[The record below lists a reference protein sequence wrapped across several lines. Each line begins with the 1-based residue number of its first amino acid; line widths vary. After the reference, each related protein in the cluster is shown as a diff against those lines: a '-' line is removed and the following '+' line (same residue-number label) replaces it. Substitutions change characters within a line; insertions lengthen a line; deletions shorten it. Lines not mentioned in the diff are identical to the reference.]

1 MNTSLGHARA
11 ADTLR
16 LTSWRMLADTATVG
30 GWTAAVKVLGA
41 VKVILAA
48 RLFGANDAMDAYLI
62 AFLVPSCF
70 IDIFAA
76 PLDSALIPS
85 LIELRETKGRTEAQ
99 ALYAT
104 VLAGAGS
111 ALLAAALLVAV
122 LSGLLLPLLASG
134 FPSEKLALTQQ
145 LLLVMMVVVPLSGLS
160 STWRAVL
167 NSERHFAYAAA
178 VPAVTPVA
186 SILALVLYAQQ
197 YGVLALA
204 VGTLAGGCLEAVLA
218 GAGVRRLGY
227 AVLPKWSGMT
237 SALRQVAEQYAPLI
251 AITVV
256 MTGSALIDQGMA
268 AQLGSGSVS
277 ALSYGTRLLGVLIV
291 IGPTA
296 VGTAVLPHIS
306 SAAVRGK
313 PDAVRRALRSY
324 GLCVAAVVLPATA
337 LLVYFSEPIVRVL
350 FQQGAFNAETT
361 HLVATLQKASL
372 LQLPAAVLLALEI
385 RMTSAW
391 KANRVL
397 YRVAALSLV
406 LTFALDLIFMRWLG
420 VIGIALAGVLIRLV
434 SGLYLSCKIYISRT
448 GSAGLSPN

>member
-11 ADTLR
+11 ADTRR

-48 RLFGANDAMDAYLI
+48 RMFGASDAMDAYLI

-134 FPSEKLALTQQ
+134 FPSAKLALTQQ

-167 NSERHFAYAAA
+167 NSELQFGYAAA
-178 VPAVTPVA
+178 VPAVTPMA
-186 SILALVLYAQQ
+186 SILALVLYGQQ

-204 VGTLAGGCLEAVLA
+204 IGTLAGGCLEAVLA
-218 GAGVRRLGY
+218 GAGVKRLGY
-227 AVLPKWSGMT
+227 AVLPKWSG
-237 SALRQVAEQYAPLI
+237 
-251 AITVV
+251 
-256 MTGSALIDQGMA
+256 
-268 AQLGSGSVS
+268 
-277 ALSYGTRLLGVLIV
+277 
-291 IGPTA
+291 
-296 VGTAVLPHIS
+296 
-306 SAAVRGK
+306 
-313 PDAVRRALRSY
+313 
-324 GLCVAAVVLPATA
+324 
-337 LLVYFSEPIVRVL
+337 
-350 FQQGAFNAETT
+350 
-361 HLVATLQKASL
+361 
-372 LQLPAAVLLALEI
+372 
-385 RMTSAW
+385 
-391 KANRVL
+391 
-397 YRVAALSLV
+397 
-406 LTFALDLIFMRWLG
+406 
-420 VIGIALAGVLIRLV
+420 
-434 SGLYLSCKIYISRT
+434 
-448 GSAGLSPN
+448 

>member
-1 MNTSLGHARA
+1 
-11 ADTLR
+11 
-16 LTSWRMLADTATVG
+16 
-30 GWTAAVKVLGA
+30 
-41 VKVILAA
+41 
-48 RLFGANDAMDAYLI
+48 
-62 AFLVPSCF
+62 
-70 IDIFAA
+70 
-76 PLDSALIPS
+76 
-85 LIELRETKGRTEAQ
+85 
-99 ALYAT
+99 
-104 VLAGAGS
+104 
-111 ALLAAALLVAV
+111 
-122 LSGLLLPLLASG
+122 
-134 FPSEKLALTQQ
+134 
-145 LLLVMMVVVPLSGLS
+145 VVPLSGLS

-178 VPAVTPVA
+178 VPAVTPMA
-186 SILALVLYAQQ
+186 SILALIFFAHR

-204 VGTLAGGCLEAVLA
+204 IGTLVGGCLEAVLA
-218 GAGVRRLGY
+218 GVGAKRLGY
-227 AVLPKWSGMT
+227 AVLPKWSGTT

-306 SAAVRGK
+306 SAAVRGE
-313 PDAVRRALRSY
+313 PEAVRRALRSY
-324 GLCVAAVVLPATA
+324 GLWIAAIVLPATA

-361 HLVATLQKASL
+361 HLVAALQKASL
-372 LQLPAAVLLALEI
+372 LQLPVAVLLALEI

-406 LTFALDLIFMRWLG
+406 LTFALDLIFMRWMG

-434 SGLYLSCKIYISRT
+434 SGLYLSCKIYILRT